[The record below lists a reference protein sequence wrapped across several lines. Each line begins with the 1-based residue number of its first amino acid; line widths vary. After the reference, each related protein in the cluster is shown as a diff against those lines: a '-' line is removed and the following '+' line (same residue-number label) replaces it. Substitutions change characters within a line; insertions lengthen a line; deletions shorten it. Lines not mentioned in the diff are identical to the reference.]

1 MADSSKLILLLQN
14 VNGIGDAAIRKLI
27 MSGKFKEIFEVQMTY
42 SALLAWIKRNE
53 ICFSKRSNIA
63 DLTIDDLKNA
73 NAKRKEIEELSAKL
87 GIKIISYFD
96 EDYPKRFR
104 DMAFSKECDFPVLF
118 YYLGDIKL
126 LNAEKICAII
136 GTREA
141 SPKAK
146 AYGMRIAKKMVDDG
160 YVVVSGLAEGCD
172 TIGHRGCL
180 EAGGKT
186 VAIVGTPLNT
196 VFPKINKNLQNEI
209 LEKGGLVISEYPIGF
224 KCGAFGF
231 VQRDRLQTSGSD
243 VVIAL
248 QTSIDGGTMHA
259 SKATHKYNK
268 KLMTIDPSLID
279 DGNATGN
286 RELINYW
293 GAVSINE
300 EWFLN

>member
-1 MADSSKLILLLQN
+1 MADSNKLLLLLQN
-14 VNGIGDAAIRKLI
+14 VKGIGDATIRKLI
-27 MSGKFKEIFEVQMTY
+27 VNGKFKETLDVQMTY
-42 SALLAWIKRNE
+42 NAILAWIKKNE
-53 ICFSKRSNIA
+53 ACFPKKANINA
-63 DLTIDDLKNA
+63 LTIEDLKIA
-73 NAKRKEIEELSAKL
+73 NIKRKEIEESSEKL

-96 EDYPKRFR
+96 ENYPKRFK
-104 DMAFSKECDFPVLF
+104 DMAFSKDCDFPVLL

-126 LNAEKICAII
+126 LSSEKTCAII
-136 GTREA
+136 GTREV

-146 AYGMRIAKKMVDDG
+146 EYGMKIAKKMVDDG
-160 YVVVSGLAEGCD
+160 YVVISGLAEGCD
-172 TIGHRGCL
+172 TIGHRGCM

-196 VFPKINKNLQNEI
+196 VFPKVNKTLQDEI
-209 LEKGGLVISEYPIGF
+209 IKKGGLVISEYPIGF
-224 KCGAFGF
+224 KGGAFAF

-279 DGNATGN
+279 DGNVTGN
-286 RELINYW
+286 SELINFW
-293 GAVSINE
+293 GAFPISE
-300 EWFLN
+300 DWFLS